1 MKCKSSSYHI
11 DELPIRSRKG
21 NAKVKKG
28 ALGGHYRTEN
38 PQTALLH
45 PKLRLWRSSLS
56 RRSSALASH
65 ITYHF
70 VFARWI
76 QPGAVFQVKEV
87 AIAIHHAHANNVNV
101 LNSQCNEGSNNH
113 RRTQRVAGCK
123 CYTIGPPTGLHQA
136 NLIAI
141 YGVRTR
147 EDDLPLGEI
156 FGQGYL

>member
-1 MKCKSSSYHI
+1 MEIKLVSQEQYAGESYH
-11 DELPIRSRKG
+11 
-21 NAKVKKG
+21 
-28 ALGGHYRTEN
+28 
-38 PQTALLH
+38 
-45 PKLRLWRSSLS
+45 LS
-56 RRSSALASH
+56 FCL
-65 ITYHF
+65 
-70 VFARWI
+70 ARWI

-101 LNSQCNEGSNNH
+101 LNSQCYEGSN
-113 RRTQRVAGCK
+113 RTQRVAGCK

-147 EDDLPLGEI
+147 EDDLPLGKI